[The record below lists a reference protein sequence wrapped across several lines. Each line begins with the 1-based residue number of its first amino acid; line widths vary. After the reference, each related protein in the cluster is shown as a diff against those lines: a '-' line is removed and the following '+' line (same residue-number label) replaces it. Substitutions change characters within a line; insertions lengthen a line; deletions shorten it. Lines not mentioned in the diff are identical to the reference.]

1 MNIYILIAAILPV
14 LVLLFYIYRKDAAQ
28 PEPKKEMVKA
38 FSLGLVSVAISFMF
52 SIPFQEMGLF
62 SVVNTTLS
70 EVFRMAFFAAA
81 IPEEL
86 AKYIMLWYFMRK
98 TKHFDQRIDGIVY
111 AVCISLGFAAF
122 ENVMYLFTNQDN
134 WIYVGASR
142 ALTSVPG
149 HFGFGVL
156 MGYYYSLSKFDSH
169 LYATAKYKAILVP
182 ILVHGIFDVIC
193 FVSDIAPY
201 LALFMTVVLF
211 VFCHKLWKYG
221 SMRIKEH
228 VERDSNRGNFS
239 K

>member
-52 SIPFQEMGLF
+52 SIPFQKMGLF
-62 SVVNTTLS
+62 VEVNTTLS

-142 ALTSVPG
+142 A
-149 HFGFGVL
+149 
-156 MGYYYSLSKFDSH
+156 
-169 LYATAKYKAILVP
+169 
-182 ILVHGIFDVIC
+182 
-193 FVSDIAPY
+193 
-201 LALFMTVVLF
+201 
-211 VFCHKLWKYG
+211 
-221 SMRIKEH
+221 
-228 VERDSNRGNFS
+228 
-239 K
+239 